1 MADVNQ
7 SASAAVARFPLHTFK
22 MPPDKYEKDKDGKDI
37 LVYKG
42 PRELD
47 TDPTEIVL
55 RQLTFGEEQQ
65 ALEAAAAK
73 KTSFV
78 YEGAMRSIVKA
89 DGKEISWADNGK
101 ENFFGGLS
109 NQVRDLIVRAFSK
122 ISLPAPQAVD
132 DFFASEK
139 TTPA

>member
-7 SASAAVARFPLHTFK
+7 SASAAVARFPLHEFK
-22 MPPDKYEKDKDGKDI
+22 LPVEA
-37 LVYKG
+37 
-42 PRELD
+42 RELS
-47 TDPTEIVL
+47 TDPTTIVL

-101 ENFFGGLS
+101 ETFFAGLS

-122 ISLPAPQAVD
+122 VSLPSTKAVD